1 MDAPVDTY
9 HPIMVYFTKIDDTI
23 QLANNGK
30 TPLTTRQYLRTGLLA
45 VMNTGEY
52 KDECKQWEKNAED
65 KMWSNLKTLFENTY
79 HKLKQQ

>member
-52 KDECKQWEKNAED
+52 KDECKQ
-65 KMWSNLKTLFENTY
+65 
-79 HKLKQQ
+79 